1 MVNFALECV
10 VTDNNALAVPM
21 PPPAIAGSNTGEAV
35 NEANQTI
42 ASALDKKLK
51 EIGETLDKA
60 TECSFGRVCSSSSTD
75 DESNPNIGKSLTNEE
90 KREYGGTGTG
100 NQQPPEDNQ
109 NKNGQSENKPS
120 NIKMADDK
128 YLKNNGIDA
137 HELKSDVVGKKNIS
151 KYDIYVNKETGELW
165 VFRKGGTGEGIPT
178 GEFIK

>member
-1 MVNFALECV
+1 MECV
-10 VTDNNALAVPM
+10 VTDNNALAIPVTPL
-21 PPPAIAGSNTGEAV
+21 PVAGVNTEEAV

-51 EIGETLDKA
+51 EMGKAVDKA
-60 TECSFGRVCSSSSTD
+60 TQCSFGRVCSSD
-75 DESNPNIGKSLTNEE
+75 YVDNESQPNVGENLTNEE
-90 KREYGGTGTG
+90 KKKYGGTG

-109 NKNGQSENKPS
+109 NKNGQNEHKPS

-128 YLKNNGIDA
+128 YLKQNGIDA